1 MQPLSEIEQQLQDS
15 IRAVEA
21 YTQENPH
28 VFNTNKLSRR
38 IRSDLRYIQQ
48 LLLEPE
54 QEVTWARWQVRQL
67 VYRWFGGW
75 CFAPPRLLQLQ
86 ACQQICAPP
95 TCNHTK
101 ICVSQS
107 ALLALQPSLP
117 AWLHC

>member
-15 IRAVEA
+15 IRAVDA

-28 VFNTNKLSRR
+28 VFNTSKLSRR
-38 IRSDLRYIQQ
+38 IKSDLRYIQQ

-75 CFAPPRLLQLQ
+75 CLPRLGSCSCRLVNRYV
-86 ACQQICAPP
+86 P
-95 TCNHTK
+95 
-101 ICVSQS
+101 
-107 ALLALQPSLP
+107 LLLVNTPKVL
-117 AWLHC
+117 